1 MPLYKIPDSRTRK
14 RVFVQYVPYQRPPV
28 RGRPG
33 PESNREAGQNL
44 VSEPAHEDEENEQR
58 KERQQGTIK
67 WTAHQKTVPVPTSDM
82 DSTDL
87 RKRIPPWLYIYQRW
101 IFVLT
106 SAWRLFRYDRYFKE
120 ICLKH

>member
-58 KERQQGTIK
+58 KERQQGTIT
-67 WTAHQKTVPVPTSDM
+67 WTANQKTDPQVTWTAQIYENESLPVFIFISAGV
-82 DSTDL
+82 
-87 RKRIPPWLYIYQRW
+87 LY
-101 IFVLT
+101 
-106 SAWRLFRYDRYFKE
+106 
-120 ICLKH
+120 